1 MMFDSMSPQSW
12 AEFIGGIFIFI
23 YFLIQVGQKIIN
35 STKWG
40 QERKAAKEKEKLEKA
55 HEQYQRFTDE
65 FVNSFVPPLVQQ
77 FKDQDEKLFQKIDQL
92 RNSSNDLLRKDM
104 TDIYYKYLPYK
115 KILQYEKECF
125 IKLYDDYTRQ
135 DGNSYIQHIYTEM
148 MSWEVVLKKEELTK

>member
-1 MMFDSMSPQSW
+1 MFEVMTPSAW
-12 AEFIGGIFIFI
+12 AETIGGIFIFV
-23 YFLIQVGQKIIN
+23 YFLIQVVTKIVDH
-35 STKWG
+35 TKWG
-40 QERKAAKEKEKLEKA
+40 QERKNEREKEKEEKA
-55 HEQYQRFTDE
+55 HKQYQRFTDE

-115 KILQYEKECF
+115 KILQYDKECF
-125 IKLYDDYTRQ
+125 IKLYDDYTKQ
-135 DGNSYIQHIYTEM
+135 NGNSYIQHIYTEL